1 MSTFHHAYNGI
12 PTRRSD
18 DPFLRDGEPAPLDHL
33 ARDTYSGTLK
43 LTIEA
48 KTPLITAWRDP
59 DGRLVVPSAS
69 GKKEGALSD
78 DDAIIPATSLKGVL
92 SAAYEAVTQS
102 RFRVFDNDE
111 RQAQFRY
118 TTDHPQRWQKNDIQ
132 RWKTGFLR
140 VALGDEGHKWS
151 IHLQQCA
158 LLPDSINAEVNF
170 AVKETEV
177 ENLLKSL
184 RESTPHLS
192 QVDSF
197 EAFKQE
203 LPNKTKNGS
212 KKGTRKE
219 TKLIVS
225 NIHNI
230 NICTSKSPKQ
240 ATPQSIKCEGYVVR
254 LTTVPESGFLTN
266 EDRLMSTKYNEYIF
280 YTDKGTPKAH
290 PIQLD
295 VNSAFVATILEA
307 VRIASNP
314 KTNKGAH
321 HTLINRAISHIKQNG
336 KDQDLSKRLTP
347 ENIYEFLLD
356 EAGHDPGIPV
366 FARKR
371 SNEEWEVAFSQLGRS
386 ATPGSLPPSRLAEIG
401 NVTPAQ
407 SIEEA
412 SAADRLW
419 GFVSQNSSDNTSPAF
434 KGRIYLTNAFL
445 QPQEGKKHLQ
455 HRQGS
460 SGWVPSILAGPKPWT
475 AQPYLRNTD
484 GSGIFD
490 TERSEC
496 FTNQHSL
503 IRKTYPTHRFLLT
516 NKRQSIL
523 KQITPARQL
532 SSSETL
538 IGSYVDTGA
547 KFESTLRFEGLS
559 AEELSVLLWLL
570 DPEKIVPEHQ
580 RAAGELGFF
589 HLGLGKPLGLGTVC
603 IRAEVST
610 LISSKTLAG
619 CYRDLKS
626 VLNFDKSMR
635 SETERNSLDAEIASI
650 KKKLPPTISGQK
662 SLAVKAFVR
671 SAYGWKGD
679 EDAEKDPVAYSPYTF
694 HPKKRGIS
702 HVIRYFTEYEKTR
715 IKDEE
720 FDSKMLTLEEDEE
733 DISPQ
738 CLDASKDES
747 RPYSSGK
754 GTVSSDDSATLAPR
768 PSAPKPGPR
777 TYSR

>member
-12 PTRRSD
+12 PTLRNNE
-18 DPFLRDGEPAPLDHL
+18 PFFKDGVPAPLDHL
-33 ARDTYSGTLK
+33 NRESYSGTLK
-43 LTIEA
+43 LTIET
-48 KTPLITAWRDP
+48 KTPLITASRDAN
-59 DGRLVVPSAS
+59 DRLVVPSAS
-69 GKKEGALSD
+69 GNPNGATTD
-78 DDAIIPATSLKGVL
+78 QDAMIPATSLKGIL
-92 SAAYEAVTQS
+92 SAAYEEVTQS

-118 TTDHPQRWQKNDIQ
+118 TTYHPQRWQKNDIQ

-254 LTTVPESGFLTN
+254 LTTVPESGYLTN

-295 VNSAFVATILEA
+295 INSAFVATILEA
-307 VRIASNP
+307 ARIASNP

-356 EAGHDPGIPV
+356 EAGHDPGIPI

-445 QPQEGKKHLQ
+445 QPQEGKKYLQ
-455 HRQGS
+455 DRQGS
-460 SGWVPSILAGPKPWT
+460 PGWVPSILAGPKPWT

-603 IRAEVST
+603 IRAEVSA